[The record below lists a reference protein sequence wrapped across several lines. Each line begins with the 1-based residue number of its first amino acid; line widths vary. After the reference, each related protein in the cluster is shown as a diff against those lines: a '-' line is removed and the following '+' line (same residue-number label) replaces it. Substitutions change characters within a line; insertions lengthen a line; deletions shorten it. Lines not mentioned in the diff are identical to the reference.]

1 MRRGRSIRPPT
12 FGCRPVPCDPVA
24 CPGLPCP
31 IPILGTPIY
40 TPRGEKSSGGAI
52 LIGAFFQRSAFR
64 RGKTGGIGVR
74 KSQSRRHLQ
83 TSPRRRS
90 GGGGGGVF
98 ARESWKNGKPA
109 RSDTWH
115 RHPNRRRR
123 RHGGK
128 GWRRRI
134 ERHSD
139 GEAAENVP
147 PWHRLTPPHGSW
159 DTSGFQKS
167 RGLVHPG
174 GSRWSRS
181 GCAADH
187 RPIRL
192 LMSDGRVPSVAAQ
205 ESSVRCGCR
214 FVDRRVPFGSRR
226 ATGGFRTRRHAS
238 AE

>member
-1 MRRGRSIRPPT
+1 MGKRGISACANPCHGDICRLLRDDGAAAGAAGFLPESP
-12 FGCRPVPCDPVA
+12 GKMGNRPVRT
-24 CPGLPCP
+24 
-31 IPILGTPIY
+31 LGTGTRIAPV
-40 TPRGEKSSGGAI
+40 GA
-52 LIGAFFQRSAFR
+52 A
-64 RGKTGGIGVR
+64 V
-74 KSQSRRHLQ
+74 
-83 TSPRRRS
+83 
-90 GGGGGGVF
+90 
-98 ARESWKNGKPA
+98 
-109 RSDTWH
+109 
-115 RHPNRRRR
+115 
-123 RHGGK
+123 GK